1 MIFSHYTLRGWTYNV
16 KDPYN
21 SAFVHAMKAR
31 LRTSLSTLQP
41 RLEIVLGNSLEQ
53 LTSGRRLAGGT
64 MFDVGRVYVN

>member
-1 MIFSHYTLRGWTYNV
+1 MLFPHYTLHGWTYNI

-41 RLEIVLGNSLEQ
+41 RLEIILGNSLEQ
-53 LTSGRRLAGGT
+53 LISGRRHVGGT
-64 MFDVGRVYVN
+64 MFDIGRVYVN